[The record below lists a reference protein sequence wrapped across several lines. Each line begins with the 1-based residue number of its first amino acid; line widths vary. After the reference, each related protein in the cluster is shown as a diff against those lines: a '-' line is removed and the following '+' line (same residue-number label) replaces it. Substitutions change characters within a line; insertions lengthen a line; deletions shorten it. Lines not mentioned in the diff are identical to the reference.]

1 MKKFIP
7 SYQDHLARYVFAL
20 EYCYKKR
27 VLDCGSQI
35 GFGAWILS
43 LGAEHITLSDIDQ
56 VMLDK
61 SKKHNYDSPTEFV
74 KCDFEKEFPEG
85 KWDTITAFEVIEHLE
100 NPELFIK
107 NVSEHL
113 NDNGVFVFSVPHMVA
128 NIQHKTL
135 FDEQKIK
142 ELLSKHLVITEF
154 YIQDKKIYSG
164 RPLYKNLKCYLGV
177 CTTKNTLKK

>member
-7 SYQDHLARYVFAL
+7 TYQDHLARYVFAL
-20 EYCYKKR
+20 EYCYKKS

-35 GFGAWILS
+35 GFGAWLLS
-43 LGAEHITLSDIDQ
+43 LGAKHITLSDIDEG
-56 VMLDK
+56 MLNK
-61 SKKHNYDSPTEFV
+61 SKNLKYDSQTEFV

-107 NVSEHL
+107 NVAEHL
-113 NDNGVFVFSVPHMVA
+113 NDNGLFIFSVPHMVA
-128 NIQHKTL
+128 NRQHKTL

-142 ELLSKHLVITEF
+142 DLLSKYLTIKEF

-164 RPLYKNLKCYLGV
+164 RSLYKNLKCYLGV
-177 CTTKNTLKK
+177 CIKNE